1 MDTWEDGTMEEGFAF
16 FLVLMRLVIRPS
28 DFTFTGVLN
37 ACADHVADD
46 LGEQVHGYKT
56 RIGINPLSFVAS
68 ALVHMYSKCET
79 IRNAKCSKFST
90 RFSFMDFP
98 DCCKMIKMVN
108 QMRLLSS
115 LFFSIQEPSMAT
127 LL

>member
-37 ACADHVADD
+37 ACADHVAED

-98 DCCKMIKMVN
+98 CLINLIK
-108 QMRLLSS
+108 
-115 LFFSIQEPSMAT
+115 FF
-127 LL
+127 L